1 MKKIEGSGLTPS
13 LSAKTL
19 FLNNLGD
26 FCMWSSSETD
36 DTVGES
42 EAREVAWCTS
52 PGHGSRVIPPGTITG
67 AQWLYAKNYVQVVG
81 FLDQTK
87 VGLDASDEGGGE

>member
-1 MKKIEGSGLTPS
+1 
-13 LSAKTL
+13 
-19 FLNNLGD
+19 
-26 FCMWSSSETD
+26 MWSSSQTD

-42 EAREVAWCTS
+42 EAREVSWCTS

-81 FLDQTK
+81 FLDQSK
-87 VGLDASDEGGGE
+87 VGLDPTDEGGGE